1 MRYRIKRVKE
11 GCIDGSVFF
20 DDIIELEKIDEP
32 EELTMKNG
40 SKIKITGTNDP
51 FVGCEPKEK
60 TLKDAVAYG
69 VGIEQ
74 DGKTIPPKEFYREET
89 LEEKLDAYFV
99 VTKTRDSVIKIT
111 KEHCQKHPE
120 EIHEGFWEEF
130 AVIAN
135 KRLNLVS
142 LDKVLEVFDEAKKS
156 LVMIGYNTEISFI
169 RKALE
174 QLKEKE

>member
-1 MRYRIKRVKE
+1 MME
-11 GCIDGSVFF
+11 NLS
-20 DDIIELEKIDEP
+20 
-32 EELTMKNG
+32 
-40 SKIKITGTNDP
+40 
-51 FVGCEPKEK
+51 
-60 TLKDAVAYG
+60 
-69 VGIEQ
+69 
-74 DGKTIPPKEFYREET
+74 

-111 KEHCQKHPE
+111 KEHYQKHPE

>member
-32 EELTMKNG
+32 EEK
-40 SKIKITGTNDP
+40 
-51 FVGCEPKEK
+51 
-60 TLKDAVAYG
+60 
-69 VGIEQ
+69 
-74 DGKTIPPKEFYREET
+74 T
-89 LEEKLDAYFV
+89 LEEKIQNAHRMPFIAETYAQ
-99 VTKTRDSVIKIT
+99 IA
-111 KEHCQKHPE
+111 KEHYQKHPE